1 MRPTRRGLLIGAL
14 AGGGLLVGWSLLP
27 RRYALPLEPGPGETA
42 YNAWIKLARDGVISV
57 AVPQCEMGQGITTLL
72 PHIVAVEL
80 GADWR
85 QIAVEPAAI
94 SPAYANPVIAARWAS
109 VRSGW
114 FTSAG
119 DDPGGTLAQRF
130 AEGHA
135 LMVTADGTS
144 LAAYEA
150 PAREAAAAVR
160 AMLAMAAAD
169 RWGVGWEECEA
180 RDGFIVHGKQR
191 LRFADLAVEA
201 ATYDPPDPPVL
212 RPEPARERPGVAAT
226 GPAPSFQ
233 RLDAPSKVDGSFAFA
248 GDVRLPNMVYAAIA
262 HGPIGDSTLQGFDEK
277 ATRGITGLVGVVK
290 TPRWLAAVASDW
302 WAADRALTAMR
313 PRWHVEAGAAD
324 SGRIA
329 AALDTALRRGEPER
343 LVEEG
348 DADTVIGRPASLVA
362 RYEVAPALHAT
373 LETSTATARFAD
385 GRLELWLASQAP
397 EQARQAVAK
406 AMGLAARDVVLYPL
420 PAGGS
425 FDRRLEH
432 EVGVEAASIARSVGR
447 PVQLIYSRQQETLRG
462 WPRAPAAAVLA
473 AKLVPG
479 GEIAAWR
486 TRIAVPATNREF
498 AARLFDRATPLEAL
512 AASAG
517 ADDALAMEGATPP
530 YAIPHIAIDRVSVD
544 LALPTARLRGNA
556 HGYTAFFTESF
567 VDELAHK
574 ARREPL
580 SYRIEML
587 ATDARLA
594 ACLTAVARLGQW
606 GGGIEQSGQGLACH
620 RMEDIAA
627 PGGGVHGGG
636 GRIAVI
642 ATARRDER
650 GVRVDK
656 LAAFADIGRIV
667 NLDIARQQIEGGL
680 IFGLGLAMGAAGGYD
695 AGVPVTA
702 RLAALG
708 LPYLGDTPEI
718 LVDFIDSDAPPFDP
732 GELGTV
738 AVAPAIAN
746 ALFSAT
752 GVRFRRLPLLSEDV

>member
-1 MRPTRRGLLIGAL
+1 
-14 AGGGLLVGWSLLP
+14 LLVGWSLLP
-27 RRYALPLEPGPGETA
+27 RRYALPLEPAVGETA
-42 YNAWIKLARDGVISV
+42 YNAWIKIARDGVVSV
-57 AVPQCEMGQGITTLL
+57 AVPQCEMGQGITTLI
-72 PHIVAVEL
+72 PQIVAVEL

-94 SPAYANPVIAARWAS
+94 SPAYANPVIAARWAG

-114 FTSAG
+114 FAALG
-119 DDPGGTLAQRF
+119 DEPDGVLARRF

-144 LAAYEA
+144 MVAYEA
-150 PAREAAAAVR
+150 PVRAAAAAVR
-160 AMLAMAAAD
+160 SLLAQAAAE
-169 RWGVGWEECEA
+169 RWNVGWEECEA
-180 RDGFIVHGKQR
+180 KDGFIVHGKQR
-191 LRFADLAVEA
+191 LRFAELATEA
-201 ATYDPPDPPVL
+201 AAFDPPDPPVL
-212 RPEPARERPGVAAT
+212 RPEPARERPGEAAA
-226 GPAPSFQ
+226 GPITAFP

-248 GDVRLPNMVYAAIA
+248 GDIRLPGLVYAAIA
-262 HGPIGDSTLQGFDEK
+262 HGPIGDSTLQGFDPK

-290 TPRWLAAVASDW
+290 TGRWLAAVASDW
-302 WAADRALTAMR
+302 WAADRALQAMR
-313 PRWHVEAGAAD
+313 PRWHVEPGAAD
-324 SGRIA
+324 SGQIA
-329 AALDTALRRGEPER
+329 AALDKALRGGEAER
-343 LVEEG
+343 LVETG
-348 DADTVIGRPASLVA
+348 DPDTVIGRPASLVA

-373 LETSTATARFAD
+373 IETSTATARFSD
-385 GRLELWLASQAP
+385 GRLELWMASQAP
-397 EQARQAVAK
+397 EQARDAVAK
-406 AMGLAARDVVLYPL
+406 ALGLTKRDVVLFPL
-420 PAGGS
+420 AAGGS

-432 EVGVEAASIARSVGR
+432 EVGVEAASIARSVSR
-447 PVQLIYSRQQETLRG
+447 PVQLIYSRQQEALRG

-473 AKLVPG
+473 AKLVAG
-479 GEIAAWR
+479 GEISAWR
-486 TRIAVPATNREF
+486 ARIAVPATNREF
-498 AARLFDRATPLEAL
+498 AARLFDHATPLEAL
-512 AASAG
+512 AVSAG
-517 ADDALAMEGATPP
+517 AADPLATEGAAPP
-530 YAIPHIAIDRVSVD
+530 YTIPHIAVDRVPVD

-567 VDELAHK
+567 VDELAHH

-587 ATDARLA
+587 ATDVRLA

-620 RMEDIAA
+620 RMDDIAA
-627 PGGGVHGGG
+627 PGSGG

-656 LAAFADIGRIV
+656 IAAVADIGRIV

-680 IFGLGLAMGAAGGYD
+680 IFGLGLAMGAAGGY
-695 AGVPVTA
+695 AQGVPLTT

-718 LVDFIDSDAPPFDP
+718 RVDFIDSEAPPFDP
-732 GELGTV
+732 GELGTAV
-738 AVAPAIAN
+738 VAPAIAN

>member
-1 MRPTRRGLLIGAL
+1 MALTRRGILIGAL
-14 AGGGLLVGWSLLP
+14 AGGGLIAAYTLQP
-27 RRYALPLEPGPGETA
+27 RRYALPLEPGPSETA
-42 YNAWIKLARDGVISV
+42 YNAWIKIARDGVISV

-72 PHIVAVEL
+72 PQIVAVEL

-94 SPAYANPVIAARWAS
+94 SPAYANPAIAARWAG

-114 FTSAG
+114 FSAAG
-119 DDPGGTLAQRF
+119 NDPDGTLARRF

-135 LMVTADGTS
+135 LMITADGTS
-144 LAAYEA
+144 VAAYEA

-160 AMLAMAAAD
+160 NVLAMAAAE
-169 RWGVGWEECEA
+169 RWDVGWEECEA
-180 RDGFIVHGKQR
+180 KDGFIVHGKQR
-191 LRFADLAVEA
+191 LRFADLAVGA

-212 RPEPARERPGVAAT
+212 RPEPARERPGDAARGLVT
-226 GPAPSFQ
+226 AFS

-262 HGPIGDSTLQGFDEK
+262 HGPIGDSTLQGFDEQ

-290 TPRWLAAVASDW
+290 TTRWLAAVASDW
-302 WAADRALTAMR
+302 WAADRALAAMR
-313 PRWHVEAGAAD
+313 PRWHVEPGAAD
-324 SGRIA
+324 SNRIA
-329 AALDTALRRGEPER
+329 AALDTALRRGEAER
-343 LVEEG
+343 LVEAG
-348 DADTVIGRPASLVA
+348 DADAVIGRPASLVA

-373 LETSTATARFAD
+373 LETSTATARFSD

-406 AMGLAARDVVLYPL
+406 AMGLAAREVVLYPL
-420 PAGGS
+420 AAGGS

-432 EVGVEAASIARSVGR
+432 EVGIEAASIARSVGR
-447 PVQLIYSRQQETLRG
+447 PVQLIYSRQQEVLRG
-462 WPRAPAAAVLA
+462 WPRTPAAAVLA

-517 ADDALAMEGATPP
+517 AADLLAMEGATPP
-530 YAIPHIAIDRVSVD
+530 YAIPHIAIDRVGVD
-544 LALPTARLRGNA
+544 LALPTSRLRGNA

-587 ATDARLA
+587 ATDVRLA

-620 RMEDIAA
+620 LMEDIAA
-627 PGGGVHGGG
+627 LGTGG

-656 LAAFADIGRIV
+656 IAAVADIGRIV

-680 IFGLGLAMGAAGGYD
+680 IFGLGLAMGAAGGYE
-695 AGVPVTA
+695 AGVPVTT

-718 LVDFIDSDAPPFDP
+718 AVDFIDSNAPPFDP

-738 AVAPAIAN
+738 VVAPAIAN

-752 GVRFRRLPLLSEDV
+752 GVRFRRLPLLSEEV

>member
-1 MRPTRRGLLIGAL
+1 MRPTRRGLLVGAL
-14 AGGGLLVGWSLLP
+14 AGGGLVVGWSLLP
-27 RRYALPLEPGPGETA
+27 RRYALPLEPAVGETA
-42 YNAWIKLARDGVISV
+42 YNAWIKIARDGVVSV
-57 AVPQCEMGQGITTLL
+57 AVPQCEMGQGITTLI
-72 PHIVAVEL
+72 PQIVAVEL

-94 SPAYANPVIAARWAS
+94 SPAYANPVIAARWAG

-114 FTSAG
+114 FSGLG
-119 DDPGGTLAQRF
+119 DDPDGVLARRF
-130 AEGHA
+130 GEGHA

-150 PAREAAAAVR
+150 PVREAAAAVR
-160 AMLAMAAAD
+160 SLLAQAAAE
-169 RWGVGWEECEA
+169 RWNVAWEECEA
-180 RDGFIVHGKQR
+180 KDGFIVHGKQR
-191 LRFADLAVEA
+191 LRFADLTVEA
-201 ATYDPPDPPVL
+201 ATFDPPDPPVL
-212 RPEPARERPGVAAT
+212 RPEPARERPGEAAA
-226 GPAPSFQ
+226 GLPPAFA

-248 GDVRLPNMVYAAIA
+248 GDIRLPGLVYAAIA
-262 HGPIGDSTLQGFDEK
+262 HGPIGDNTLQAFDGH

-290 TPRWLAAVASDW
+290 TTRWLAAVASDW
-302 WAADRALTAMR
+302 WAATRALQAMR
-313 PRWHVEAGAAD
+313 PRWHVEPGAAD

-329 AALDTALRRGEPER
+329 AALDTALRGGEAER
-343 LVEEG
+343 LVETG
-348 DADTVIGRPASLVA
+348 DPDGVIGHPASLVA

-373 LETSTATARFAD
+373 LETSTATARFRA

-397 EQARQAVAK
+397 EQARDAIAK
-406 AMGLAARDVVLYPL
+406 AMGVAARDVVLYPL
-420 PAGGS
+420 AAGGS

-432 EVGVEAASIARSVGR
+432 EVGIEAASIARSVGR
-447 PVQLIYSRQQETLRG
+447 PVQLIYSRQQESLRG
-462 WPRAPAAAVLA
+462 WPRTPAEAVLVA
-473 AKLVPG
+473 RLVPG

-512 AASAG
+512 AASAR
-517 ADDALAMEGATPP
+517 ASDALATEGATPP
-530 YAIPHIAIDRVSVD
+530 YAIPHVAVDRVSVD
-544 LALPTARLRGNA
+544 LALPTGRLRGNA

-567 VDELAHK
+567 IDELAHK

-587 ATDARLA
+587 GNDVRLA

-606 GGGIEQSGQGLACH
+606 GGGIEQSGQGLACL
-620 RMEDIAA
+620 RMNDIAA
-627 PGGGVHGGG
+627 PAIGG

-656 LAAFADIGRIV
+656 LAAVADIGRIV

-680 IFGLGLAMGAAGGYD
+680 IFGLGLAMGAAGAYE
-695 AGVPVTA
+695 AGVPVTT
-702 RLAALG
+702 RLAGLG

-718 LVDFIDSDAPPFDP
+718 SVDFIDSDAPPFDP

-738 AVAPAIAN
+738 VVAPAIAN